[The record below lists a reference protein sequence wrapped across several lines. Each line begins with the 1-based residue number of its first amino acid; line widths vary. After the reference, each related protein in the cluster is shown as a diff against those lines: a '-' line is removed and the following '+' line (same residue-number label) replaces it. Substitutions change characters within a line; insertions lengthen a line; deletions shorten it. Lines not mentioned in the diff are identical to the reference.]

1 MFKEILITRDER
13 EGRAAVLEDGVLSEF
28 LIAREERQVGSIY
41 KGRVANVLP
50 GMNAAFVD
58 LGLERNGFLC
68 ADDAAARERVIGLA
82 NLIDGVRGVDGG
94 GIENA
99 RYVEDF
105 TAMLLNINRIYG
117 AHSTIKIVGI

>member
-1 MFKEILITRDER
+1 MARTIGIGVIGMGWMGTVHSRSYRNLADRFHSAGL
-13 EGRAAVLEDGVLSEF
+13 RARMIV
-28 LIAREERQVGSIY
+28 
-41 KGRVANVLP
+41 
-50 GMNAAFVD
+50 
-58 LGLERNGFLC
+58 C

-94 GIENA
+94 GLQNA